1 MEYAKSVRSALRP
14 RTLFASVCPVLMTV
28 ALLYK
33 SHDVSFLQL
42 DVLTVL
48 GCAVLAQLLGNLS
61 AVYNNFQR
69 TLQPKEPGTKDAKII
84 LNLLSLTQVRRWSF
98 LFYCLKLVLLGLT
111 HVICDKDVEITGA
124 MAVLATLALIYFAMV
139 CTALYL
145 VGEVPWAVVLYAY
158 VVMLFA
164 WAFLV
169 LESARDAPFA
179 RRMGRSDTSLALRLG
194 FQWSFQGFL
203 LIMVSFYGVVL
214 LTGIVMGHLGNFLL
228 VATIVKLKDISEDFR
243 LERLDRLPDQ
253 FARLAVFLGYA
264 KYKVWIEQKL
274 EELDWSRVYQI
285 SPAQIVYV
293 CDASE
298 TDWKNYLEQDKNQ
311 IMEGVDGKRNMTSAQ
326 YKLYKIE
333 QQGLR
338 LPEQKPIPVGF
349 PQTYLKFD
357 SRWLLGLQLADKL
370 PYGFPDPLAVN
381 LYAVLDN
388 ARR

>member
-14 RTLFASVCPVLMTV
+14 RTLFASACPVLMTV

-48 GCAVLAQLLGNLS
+48 GCAVLVQLLGNLS

-84 LNLLSLTQVRRWSF
+84 LNLLSLTQVRHWSF
-98 LFYCLKLVLLGLT
+98 LFYGLQLVLLGLT
-111 HVICDKDVEITGA
+111 HVISDKDVEITGA
-124 MAVLATLALIYFAMV
+124 MAVLATLALIYCRRGEESLPVVGLSEAVIAWAVGPVAMV
-139 CTALYL
+139 STALYL

-253 FARLAVFLGYA
+253 FARLAVFLG
-264 KYKVWIEQKL
+264 
-274 EELDWSRVYQI
+274 
-285 SPAQIVYV
+285 
-293 CDASE
+293 
-298 TDWKNYLEQDKNQ
+298 
-311 IMEGVDGKRNMTSAQ
+311 
-326 YKLYKIE
+326 
-333 QQGLR
+333 
-338 LPEQKPIPVGF
+338 VGF
-349 PQTYLKFD
+349 IISILT
-357 SRWLLGLQLADKL
+357 GLS
-370 PYGFPDPLAVN
+370 
-381 LYAVLDN
+381 
-388 ARR
+388 

>member
-14 RTLFASVCPVLMTV
+14 RTLFASACPVLMTV

-48 GCAVLAQLLGNLS
+48 GCAVLVQLLGNLS

-84 LNLLSLTQVRRWSF
+84 LNLLSLTQVRHWSF
-98 LFYCLKLVLLGLT
+98 LFYGLQLVLLGLT
-111 HVICDKDVEITGA
+111 HVISDKDVEITGA

-139 CTALYL
+139 STALYL

-253 FARLAVFLGYA
+253 FARLAVFLG
-264 KYKVWIEQKL
+264 
-274 EELDWSRVYQI
+274 
-285 SPAQIVYV
+285 
-293 CDASE
+293 
-298 TDWKNYLEQDKNQ
+298 
-311 IMEGVDGKRNMTSAQ
+311 RNMTSAQ

-349 PQTYLKFD
+349 PQTYVKFD